1 MGWLKKYL
9 KYKFKRFIVKYKLF
23 EGHLLK
29 ENFEFTGYERIC
41 SAIVRKTINHVDTK
55 YTIAPLSNKRYLIN
69 KTLDIF
75 IIMEDSKVEIT
86 NHVYHYVITLPKKEM
101 IKLINRFD
109 KKVDEERI
117 MYENQIKS
125 QIDYTLHKIYDKIN
139 FFN

>member
-1 MGWLKKYL
+1 MDRLKKYL

-23 EGHLLK
+23 ECHLLK
-29 ENFEFTGYERIC
+29 ENFEYTGYERIC

>member
-1 MGWLKKYL
+1 MNWLKKYL

-23 EGHLLK
+23 EGYFLK

-41 SAIVRKTINHVDTK
+41 AAIVRKTINHTDTK